1 MLLILRFSLLTL
13 SQTNLLRCIDQARIE
28 INLPLPPLHHSIVF
42 SRTQIHKRKTKMLI
56 NCTLQGMIDGDLCFA
71 FAVVIVPQHE
81 GWTPEHKPMIFF
93 PSSPMP
99 LSLNNSICIHQ
110 SCICHSWYVLQGS
123 LPRMLC
129 SRHFDSPHS
138 VQDSRD
144 QSPHG

>member
-1 MLLILRFSLLTL
+1 
-13 SQTNLLRCIDQARIE
+13 
-28 INLPLPPLHHSIVF
+28 
-42 SRTQIHKRKTKMLI
+42 MLI
-56 NCTLQGMIDGDLCFA
+56 NCMLQRMIDGDLCFA

-110 SCICHSWYVLQGS
+110 SCICHSWYVLSGS

-129 SRHFDSPHS
+129 FIYFDSPHS
-138 VQDSRD
+138 VQVSRD
-144 QSPHG
+144 QSTHGEVRMMVFHSACSKNVLLLHFAQLNVLHRIYQRPNL